1 MRSIHHVTEAY
12 AVLGAALL
20 CAVECLA
27 QSSDSSP
34 AREAAAA
41 YEIHAGTETAPKLRL
56 QAEPILHWTNPVPEK
71 QMHGDVFVWTDDG
84 RPAAVLNVFQMDE
97 GSGAQQYHE
106 FCSLAESRLSA
117 AGPGGSQ
124 WKPSTGQ
131 VRMSPVSLELPP
143 ALNPRQRLAQMRE
156 LALRFK
162 CQKTNR
168 KDETQS
174 LRLLPQPLVRYES
187 KSHGVIDGGLF
198 VFVEATDPEAFLLLE
213 LYADGDKTAWRFGLA
228 RMASVQL
235 QVSLDDKQIWQV
247 QTLPFSEYRNR
258 PDAAY
263 TLLPIR

>member
-1 MRSIHHVTEAY
+1 MRSIHLVTTAR
-12 AVLGAALL
+12 AAFSATLL
-20 CAVECLA
+20 CAIQCLA

-97 GSGAQQYHE
+97 GSGPQQYHE

-131 VRMSPVSLELPP
+131 VRMLPMSLELPP
-143 ALNPRQRLAQMRE
+143 ALNSRQRLAQMRE

-228 RMASVQL
+228 RMASVQV
-235 QVSLDDKQIWQV
+235 QASLDDKQVWKV
-247 QTLPFSEYRNR
+247 QTLPYSEYRNR